1 MNQLE
6 TRELVYFVA
15 VAETLHFGQAAE
27 RLGITQPPL
36 SRAIAHLE
44 RRVGIPLL
52 ERTTRQVTL
61 TAAGEVFLAECRTL
75 LAAMDTA
82 VRKARK
88 AGEQQQVTLAVRPA
102 TSPGVLPALLAAGAQ
117 GPDGVLTDVVFT
129 YDEIGALR
137 DGTADVALM
146 CQSVA
151 APDSGLELM
160 ELGLEEPVVL
170 LPAGHALADL
180 PFLTLTE
187 VQALPGYEAQLPNEA
202 LDTMVDRVALGKL
215 VVVVGDS
222 VRDRI
227 GRSVRAVPV
236 HGHPTTRLVL
246 AWLPDA
252 RPAASRL
259 TATAHTVME
268 QRTLRPS
275 EPVGDEASPAGQ
287 PAARAA
293 QSAGGRTRVSLG
305 QGGSADRQPLR
316 RPRSGTSS

>member
-6 TRELVYFVA
+6 TRELVYFVT

-36 SRAIAHLE
+36 SRAIAQLE
-44 RRVGIPLL
+44 RRVGVPLL
-52 ERTTRQVTL
+52 ARTTRQVTL
-61 TAAGEVFLAECRTL
+61 TAAGEVFLAECRTI
-75 LAAMDTA
+75 LAALDAA

-88 AGEQQQVTLAVRPA
+88 AVEPQRVTIAARPA
-102 TSPGVLPALLAAGAQ
+102 AAPGVLPALLAAGAQ

-151 APDSGLELM
+151 VPGLELM
-160 ELGLEEPVVL
+160 ELGPEWPVVL
-170 LPAGHALADL
+170 LPAGHPLADR

-187 VQALPGYEAQLPNEA
+187 VEALPGYEAQLPNEA
-202 LDTMVDRVALGKL
+202 LDTMVDRVALGRL

-222 VRDRI
+222 VSDRL
-227 GRSVRAVPV
+227 GKSVRPVPV
-236 HGHPTTRLVL
+236 YGYPTTQLVL
-246 AWLPDA
+246 AWLPDTRSA
-252 RPAASRL
+252 VSHL

-268 QRTLRPS
+268 QRPPRRPVLANTDP
-275 EPVGDEASPAGQ
+275 E
-287 PAARAA
+287 
-293 QSAGGRTRVSLG
+293 
-305 QGGSADRQPLR
+305 GSADVEV
-316 RPRSGTSS
+316 SGDGGLERAAGWPTPAPAAP